1 MGYKTKSMIKQL
13 SGLSVNYY
21 LDKELN
27 KYTDK
32 ISEPTKQGE
41 SIAKSTEKSTTS
53 NLLKKTQL
61 KKDFSLNKADRKQV
75 RKAGREAARNT
86 EVDFVK
92 ATPMGSDYFSLMAAT
107 AENLAS
113 RGAGKRKAKRA
124 AKSLK
129 RDQIRISNI
138 TGDKPTE
145 SKGFKEIQSKKTTPS
160 SSKAEAVGP
169 KKTDKFKTL
178 PTTPSDPSVMPKI
191 EEKLDKL
198 TSKKVFEKQV
208 KPMYN
213 EQYGPLAP
221 KNTGADINKA
231 FGQKIYKATVKAGEN
246 ARRIL
251 TPEAGEEMVKTQ
263 RDMLT
268 AGYSQAEINKYAEE
282 FRNKRTFA
290 ENLLRT
296 GTNYP
301 STVSKAEADKFD
313 ANLKKAQDEKKKA
326 SEAKKAQDVEDAKE
340 RLGLNMT
347 GDGFNKGMLRKN
359 KYKK

>member
-41 SIAKSTEKSTTS
+41 SIAKSTERSTTS

-129 RDQIRISNI
+129 RDQIRISTI

-145 SKGFKEIQSKKTTPS
+145 SKGFKEIQTKKPN
-160 SSKAEAVGP
+160 
-169 KKTDKFKTL
+169 
-178 PTTPSDPSVMPKI
+178 PT
-191 EEKLDKL
+191 
-198 TSKKVFEKQV
+198 
-208 KPMYN
+208 
-213 EQYGPLAP
+213 
-221 KNTGADINKA
+221 
-231 FGQKIYKATVKAGEN
+231 
-246 ARRIL
+246 
-251 TPEAGEEMVKTQ
+251 
-263 RDMLT
+263 
-268 AGYSQAEINKYAEE
+268 
-282 FRNKRTFA
+282 
-290 ENLLRT
+290 
-296 GTNYP
+296 
-301 STVSKAEADKFD
+301 
-313 ANLKKAQDEKKKA
+313 
-326 SEAKKAQDVEDAKE
+326 
-340 RLGLNMT
+340 
-347 GDGFNKGMLRKN
+347 
-359 KYKK
+359 